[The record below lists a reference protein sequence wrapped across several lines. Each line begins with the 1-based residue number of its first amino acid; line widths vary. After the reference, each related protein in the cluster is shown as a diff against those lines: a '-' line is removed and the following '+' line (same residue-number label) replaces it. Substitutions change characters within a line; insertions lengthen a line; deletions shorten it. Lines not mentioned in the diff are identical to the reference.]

1 MVQQKLGVEFD
12 VDDLDTDDW
21 EDGGYEEYDGE
32 DPPKNTK
39 LLGRVTKIWKTES
52 SNGDVM
58 FKTIFV
64 AEGNTGGKAQ
74 YNGWTGWDN
83 ITFVKT
89 AAFRYQPFLLA
100 FDLRVAD
107 VKSKMDFDEEEE
119 KLGQRV
125 NSIADWVPGSADSW
139 CYIIT
144 KRDRYGEEW
153 TTKIKTY
160 EPGEPPEPEEDERPA
175 RRSRAARDG
184 RPSRREEEEQDERPA
199 RRARREEPEPERPA
213 RRASTGRRGAG
224 TGGRDLFADDDDDQK
239 TPF

>member
-1 MVQQKLGVEFD
+1 MVRQKLGVEFD

-21 EDGGYEEYDGE
+21 EDGGYEEYEGE

-64 AEGNTGGKAQ
+64 AEGNEGKLAQ

-100 FDLRVAD
+100 FDLRVSD
-107 VKSKMDFDEEEE
+107 VKSKMDFDEEAERM
-119 KLGQRV
+119 GQRV
-125 NSIADWVPGSADSW
+125 NSISDWVPGSADSW
-139 CYIIT
+139 CYVIT
-144 KRDRYGEEW
+144 KRDRFGEEW

-160 EPGEPPEPEEDERPA
+160 EPGEEPEPEEKPA
-175 RRSRAARDG
+175 PRRRRAAADG
-184 RPSRREEEEQDERPA
+184 RPSRRQEEEQD
-199 RRARREEPEPERPA
+199 ERPA

-224 TGGRDLFADDDDDQK
+224 TGGSDPFADD